1 MHPADWKK
9 LESATLKIL
18 VDAQA
23 AQKRIVLV
31 NSGEFFESC
40 RFAFLKR
47 KDFRCSVDDYL
58 ATTAFRKEELG
69 QWLYVNYENEYDLF
83 VNLMQHDPDIKRP
96 WRQSLI
102 ESNDVI
108 VQGFSKVKMPEPP
121 TPSFRVKFASGEE
134 EVIHGYVNLSETLEA
149 IENEPRFEKFGAVIS
164 INLIDQ

>member
-18 VDAQA
+18 TDAQA
-23 AQKRIVLV
+23 MQKRIVIV
-31 NSGEFFESC
+31 NASDFFESC

-83 VNLMQHDPDIKRP
+83 VNLMPHDTDIKRP
-96 WRQSLI
+96 WLQSLI
-102 ESNDVI
+102 DSPDV
-108 VQGFSKVKMPEPP
+108 VMQGFSKVKLPEPD
-121 TPSFRVKFASGEE
+121 PSFHIKFASGEE
-134 EVIHGYVNLSETLEA
+134 ETIHGYVNLSEALEA
-149 IENEPRFEKFGAVIS
+149 IENEPRFAKYGSVVS
-164 INLIDQ
+164 INLIER